1 MENKEIKQ
9 CPYCG
14 EDILAVAKKCKHC
27 GEWLTEEEPTPV
39 KIIPCPICGEDVEE
53 GVDVCPHCGE
63 PMSPSTSVSAHPI
76 QQSAVANSYQP
87 NQQQVAETP
96 QPDQQQDISD
106 NTLFKDFLTSMGLSR
121 GLLVLSAATL
131 GISIIAVIVA
141 ENYSSAIGALLSG
154 VFSLLI
160 IQRVVLDRS
169 KVDMMSWMAIG
180 AAVASCIASFVS
192 TSSLG
197 NPSLDALEYA
207 RMDDSTTFTI
217 ELRYYFACG
226 MIWYILGSA
235 LDCGWKY
242 MLSKNGKAGFKATML
257 VGMSGNVLML
267 LYALLIKSLS
277 EALLVLG
284 LLLIGIIS
292 IAYAMMLLV
301 NGIGEYSVK
310 SSTN

>member
-14 EDILAVAKKCKHC
+14 EDILSVAKKCKHC
-27 GEWLTEEEPTPV
+27 GEWLIKDEATPV
-39 KIIPCPICGEDVEE
+39 KMILCPTCGEDVEE

-76 QQSAVANSYQP
+76 QKPV
-87 NQQQVAETP
+87 ET
-96 QPDQQQDISD
+96 QYSEQQQDIPD

-121 GLLVLSAATL
+121 GLLVLGAGTM

-141 ENYSSAIGALLSG
+141 ENYSSAIGALLSV

-192 TSSLG
+192 TSALG

-242 MLSKNGKAGFKATML
+242 MLYQNGKAGFKATML

-277 EALLVLG
+277 EALLTMG
-284 LLLIGIIS
+284 LILIGIIS
-292 IAYAMMLLV
+292 FAYAMMLLV
-301 NGIGEYSVK
+301 NGTGEYSGK
-310 SSTN
+310 STN